1 MKELLGGGGGG
12 VVKGIF
18 AWLKGVLNLI
28 YRESRGI
35 MSKILLHVS

>member
-1 MKELLGGGGGG
+1 MKELLGGGGG